1 MQRIYNFFL
10 FRYQHRDYVEFS
22 QARLTLNFCLVTS
35 LFSILYVGIA
45 NFIDFKASTLVMPLL
60 AALFIGLAYL
70 IRTSLTLKI
79 ISFLYLLISFIGS
92 LVLIYYSGM
101 IYSSILP
108 WLSFIPLSALLLV
121 NKKTAY
127 IWLIICFITV
137 FVFAFLQEHYSN
149 VAVQYDKEY
158 EILFYAF
165 VYNGLTGIIFTLSM
179 VFQNVKDNVLTTL
192 NDKNELISSIN
203 HELKNKNNEIVIQ
216 NEELLQ
222 QKEEITAQREFIEIK
237 NRELLLIQDELND
250 LIDNLTLTQSELS
263 NREAENRSILDA
275 IYKTQLIVAEFDI
288 NGKIMK
294 ISPNA
299 LKFLQ
304 SSNDEIVG
312 KSLREIGEK
321 VKLNIANFPG
331 FDKMWKDLLNGKQ
344 YSQEANLEIH
354 GEKQWLK
361 QNFFPI
367 LNRKGNVEKIMVV
380 SLNISQIKNQQYEIE
395 VLNIDLKENIWK
407 IEAQNEL
414 LLTQRKEIES
424 INDELKRSNEKIRNI
439 NLNLE
444 NRVSERTNF
453 LELQNKQLKEYSYI
467 NAHLLRGPMCSILG
481 LVSLM
486 ENECTENSDP
496 LIFHMKKSSKA
507 LREVVDKIS
516 KAIEKGSHFDR
527 NLINKN

>member
-1 MQRIYNFFL
+1 M
-10 FRYQHRDYVEFS
+10 
-22 QARLTLNFCLVTS
+22 
-35 LFSILYVGIA
+35 
-45 NFIDFKASTLVMPLL
+45 
-60 AALFIGLAYL
+60 
-70 IRTSLTLKI
+70 
-79 ISFLYLLISFIGS
+79 
-92 LVLIYYSGM
+92 
-101 IYSSILP
+101 
-108 WLSFIPLSALLLV
+108 
-121 NKKTAY
+121 
-127 IWLIICFITV
+127 
-137 FVFAFLQEHYSN
+137 
-149 VAVQYDKEY
+149 
-158 EILFYAF
+158 
-165 VYNGLTGIIFTLSM
+165 
-179 VFQNVKDNVLTTL
+179 
-192 NDKNELISSIN
+192 
-203 HELKNKNNEIVIQ
+203 
-216 NEELLQ
+216 Q

-237 NRELLLIQDELND
+237 NRELLLIQDDLND

-275 IYKTQLIVAEFDI
+275 IYNTQLIVAEFDI

-312 KSLREIGEK
+312 KSFREIGKK
-321 VKLNIANFPG
+321 VNLNIANFPG
-331 FDKMWKDLLNGKQ
+331 FDKMWKDLLNGIQ

-407 IEAQNEL
+407 IETQNEL
-414 LLTQRKEIES
+414 LLTQRKEIET

-453 LELQNKQLKEYSYI
+453 LELQNKQLKEYAYI

-486 ENECTENSDP
+486 ENECAENSDP
-496 LIFHMKKSSKA
+496 LIFHMKKSSKE
-507 LREVVDKIS
+507 LR
-516 KAIEKGSHFDR
+516 GSGR
-527 NLINKN
+527 